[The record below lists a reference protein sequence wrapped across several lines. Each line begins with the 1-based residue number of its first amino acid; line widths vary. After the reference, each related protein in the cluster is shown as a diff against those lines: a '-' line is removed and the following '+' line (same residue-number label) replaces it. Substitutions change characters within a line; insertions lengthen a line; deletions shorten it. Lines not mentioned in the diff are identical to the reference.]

1 MVGYNLGECA
11 MVKGL
16 ANEFDWYK
24 SKNLTIKQRGTAA
37 LASVYVR
44 PVKVNAFSSTR
55 YVWPSNLENDTRYMT
70 RRVVGRVV
78 PNA

>member
-1 MVGYNLGECA
+1 
-11 MVKGL
+11 MVKVL
-16 ANEFDWYK
+16 SNEFDWYK
-24 SKNLTIKQRGTAA
+24 SKNLSIKQRGSVA
-37 LASVYVR
+37 LASTYVR
-44 PVKVNAFSSTR
+44 QVKVSAFSSTR